1 MTLAA
6 VPASWLL
13 ASVALAFALAPGLAS
28 CAKFEAKKPKLSPP
42 EVSVALAGLPR
53 VGGRIAATLETSEGA
68 IHCELDPDAAPRAV
82 ALFVG
87 LAAGRAT
94 WLDTRSGDVTTRPMY
109 QATKIFR
116 AVPDAFWQSGCPL
129 GNGTG
134 SPGYRIAVE
143 ASANDKLRLAQPG
156 ALLLA
161 RYHAPPNRIDPHPP
175 PPGEV
180 IGSQF
185 VLGLGNMSHLAGQV
199 SVLGSCGDLE
209 RARAIAVLV
218 AAHAREVRVERV
230 VIAGAAP

>member
-1 MTLAA
+1 MSASRLLSALGIVLA
-6 VPASWLL
+6 
-13 ASVALAFALAPGLAS
+13 LAS
-28 CAKFEAKKPKLSPP
+28 CAKSEEKKPKLGPP
-42 EVSVALAGLPR
+42 EPAVALAGLPKM
-53 VGGRIAATLETSEGA
+53 GGRIAITLETSEGA
-68 IHCELDPDAAPRAV
+68 IHCQLDPEGAPHAV

-87 LAAGRAT
+87 LATGRAS
-94 WLDTRSGDVTTRPMY
+94 WLDTRSSQVVTRPMY
-109 QATKIFR
+109 RGTKIFR

-143 ASANDKLRLAQPG
+143 AGANDRARLSEPG

-161 RYHAPPNRIDPHPP
+161 RYHAPPNRSDPDPP

-185 VLGLGNMSHLAGQV
+185 VLGLGNMGHMAGEV
-199 SVLGSCGDLE
+199 SVLGACVDLE

-218 AAHAREVRVERV
+218 GSHTREVRVERV
-230 VIAGAAP
+230 VIPTPAP